1 MKKKWIVGIVV
12 VVVLIIGGFVV
23 KSMMKSSTVE
33 EAGKSAKVDD
43 GIDYFDVPDVEQVY
57 INGVVTPDQT
67 ESFAKNEKLGTQ
79 PEIKVNNGDI
89 VDQGTVLFTYEDKEI
104 TQLIEEQN
112 NTVSRN
118 QTKRSNTIARRDKAL
133 ANFNATPEEERT
145 TSKSA
150 IESEYTEA
158 LATIDEDI
166 QFSTSTIANLKE
178 KQYVNTTA
186 KFKGQV
192 AIPEIKDA
200 NAPILKLTSEGYYV
214 SGKVNEKDLAK
225 ITIDQKANIQIVPTG
240 KTVGGKITYI
250 DNNPPETAG
259 AEGAA
264 DATAGAEAGMS
275 SYLVKLALDSF
286 EGVKNGYHVQAT
298 INLSNDPIEIPTKAI
313 QTEGDIRYVLVN
325 DFGSVIRRE
334 IQTGEEKGKNTVVT
348 SGLESADKVIVSSKK
363 KVKEGDLLEGDH
375 SDKTD
380 AANGNVTVEN

>member
-133 ANFNATPEEERT
+133 ANFNATPEEEN
-145 TSKSA
+145 
-150 IESEYTEA
+150 Y
-158 LATIDEDI
+158 
-166 QFSTSTIANLKE
+166 
-178 KQYVNTTA
+178 
-186 KFKGQV
+186 
-192 AIPEIKDA
+192 IKKC
-200 NAPILKLTSEGYYV
+200 NR
-214 SGKVNEKDLAK
+214 
-225 ITIDQKANIQIVPTG
+225 
-240 KTVGGKITYI
+240 
-250 DNNPPETAG
+250 
-259 AEGAA
+259 
-264 DATAGAEAGMS
+264 
-275 SYLVKLALDSF
+275 
-286 EGVKNGYHVQAT
+286 
-298 INLSNDPIEIPTKAI
+298 
-313 QTEGDIRYVLVN
+313 IRV
-325 DFGSVIRRE
+325 
-334 IQTGEEKGKNTVVT
+334 
-348 SGLESADKVIVSSKK
+348 
-363 KVKEGDLLEGDH
+363 H
-375 SDKTD
+375 
-380 AANGNVTVEN
+380 

>member
-1 MKKKWIVGIVV
+1 MKKKWMIGIVIVV
-12 VVVLIIGGFVV
+12 VMIIGGLVV
-23 KSMMKSSTVE
+23 KSMLKPSKIE
-33 EAGKSAKVDD
+33 EAGKSAQVDD

-89 VDQGTVLFTYEDKEI
+89 VDPGTVLFTYEDKEV

-112 NTVSRN
+112 NTISRN
-118 QTKRSNTIARRDKAL
+118 QTKRSNTIAKRDKAI
-133 ANFNATPEEERT
+133 ANFNATSEEDRT
-145 TSKSA
+145 TSKA
-150 IESEYTEA
+150 ALESEYTET
-158 LATIDEDI
+158 LSTIDEDI

-178 KQYVNTTA
+178 KQYVSTTA
-186 KFKGQV
+186 KFRGQI

-225 ITIDQKANIQIVPTG
+225 ISIDQKANIQVVPTG
-240 KTVGGKITYI
+240 KTVSGKINYI
-250 DNNPPETAG
+250 DNNPPEKTG
-259 AEGAA
+259 AEGAT
-264 DATAGAEAGMS
+264 DTTGSEAGMS

-298 INLSNDPIEIPTKAI
+298 INLSNDLIEIPTKAI
-313 QTEGDIRYVLVN
+313 NTDGETRYVLVN

-334 IQTGEEKGKNTVVT
+334 IQVGEEKGKNTVVT

-363 KVKEGDLLEGDH
+363 KVKEGDLLEGDQ
-375 SDKTD
+375 SDKAD
-380 AANGNVTVEN
+380 ATNGNASAEK